1 MHNTVVEMIGTE
13 VAVAS
18 SNRDYEL
25 IDFRQLDVAALLGWH
40 LEATAWLHSWNFAR
54 HDWMDEILL
63 GWTFAFAVVLSCRD
77 SQQLSVM
84 VVEEQLSLYYL
95 AEEVQL
101 HLWIDMMPA
110 AVDARF
116 AEGSLDSSA
125 VYSVDWLTA
134 IGLHSDWWMRQ

>member
-1 MHNTVVEMIGTE
+1 
-13 VAVAS
+13 
-18 SNRDYEL
+18 
-25 IDFRQLDVAALLGWH
+25 
-40 LEATAWLHSWNFAR
+40 
-54 HDWMDEILL
+54 MDEILL

-84 VVEEQLSLYYL
+84 VVGQQLSSYYS